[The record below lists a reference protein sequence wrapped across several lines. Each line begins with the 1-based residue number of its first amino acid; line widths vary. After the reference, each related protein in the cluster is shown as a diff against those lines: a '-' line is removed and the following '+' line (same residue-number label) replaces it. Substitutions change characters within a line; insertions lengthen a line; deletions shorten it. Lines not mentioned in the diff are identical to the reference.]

1 MDTKQLDAAQIG
13 QVVAQV
19 LDTLQKDRQHE
30 KAPATLFTATPL
42 HGVTNAGAG
51 IFSTAGLDP
60 NVISTV
66 VRPIGG
72 ISASLSHF
80 PNVDTD
86 PRYGA
91 LTGVSDDIGEEPT
104 NPCDPA
110 PSGFIKA
117 CNLTAQFGRVK
128 RQTET
133 IEIDQVMLRI
143 NRGDFKD
150 LRLIGELAGRTPF
163 MPENLSPQEVLDVV
177 TVSELYNLG
186 VRLERKLAVHTWE
199 GTPANNTAG
208 GGYKEFPGLSN
219 QIATGQKD
227 ADTGDLCPSLD
238 SEVKDFDYDLIGGGG
253 RDIVEYLSMLEYF
266 ITTLAE
272 DTGMLPAQFAV
283 CMRPQLWQ
291 VLSSVWPILYNT
303 DPVNVLLQ
311 NLDANIAINIDGS
324 AQIKDR
330 DAMRNSK
337 TIVINGNTYPVITDI
352 GINEQTN
359 ITTAQLNPGEFA
371 STIFFV
377 PIRVA
382 GNFPATQFEY
392 VDYRRAA
399 ADIRMLRGKENFWST
414 NEGRFLNG
422 YVDTE
427 ATCYEL
433 FTKIETRVV
442 LRTPQLAGR
451 IDNCKY
457 SPLQHVR
464 EADPD
469 SPYFVDGGV
478 SFRAEPAKNAV
489 WLS

>member
-1 MDTKQLDAAQIG
+1 MSDKINTELIG
-13 QVVAQV
+13 QVVSQV
-19 LDTLQKDRQHE
+19 LDTLQKDSHE

-42 HGVTNAGAG
+42 HGVTNVGAG

-60 NVISTV
+60 DIISTV

-72 ISASLSHF
+72 ISAVLPFF

-91 LTGVSDDIGEEPT
+91 LTGVSDDIGAEPI

-150 LRLIGELAGRTPF
+150 LRLIGELTGRTPF
-163 MPENLSPQEVLDVV
+163 MPENLSPQQVLDVV
-177 TVSELYNLG
+177 TASEMYNTG

-199 GTPANNTAG
+199 GSPANNTAG
-208 GGYKEFPGLSN
+208 GGYKEFPGLAN
-219 QIATGQKD
+219 QVATGQVD

-238 SEVKDFDYDLIGGGG
+238 SDVKDFDFDLIGGGG
-253 RDIVEYLSMLEYF
+253 RDIVEFMSMLEFF
-266 ITTLAE
+266 IMTLAE
-272 DTGMLPAQFAV
+272 DTGMLPGEWAFV
-283 CMRPQLWQ
+283 MRPQLWQ
-291 VLSSVWPILYNT
+291 TLSAVWPILYNT
-303 DPVNVLLQ
+303 DPVNTLLQ
-311 NLDANIAINIDGS
+311 NLDANVSINIDGRG
-324 AQIKDR
+324 QIRDR
-330 DAMRNSK
+330 DAMRNTK
-337 TIVINGNTYPVITDI
+337 TIVVNGNSYPVITDI
-352 GINEQTN
+352 GINEQTP
-359 ITTAQLNPGEFA
+359 TDTARLIPGQFA
-371 STIFFV
+371 SSIFFI

-382 GNFPATQFEY
+382 GRFPATQFEY
-392 VDYRRAA
+392 VDYRRAV
-399 ADIRMLRGKENFWST
+399 ADIRLLRGKENFWNT
-414 NEGRFLNG
+414 NEGRFLWG
-422 YVDTE
+422 FEDTA

-433 FTKIETRVV
+433 FVKTETRIV

-451 IDNCKY
+451 IDNCMY

-469 SPYFVDGGV
+469 SPYHVDGGV
-478 SFRAEPAKNAV
+478 SFRANPSKEAV

>member
-1 MDTKQLDAAQIG
+1 MTDENQNELIG

-19 LDTLQKDRQHE
+19 LDTIQKQKDHQ

-51 IFSTAGLDP
+51 IFSTAGLSQDVS
-60 NVISTV
+60 NTV
-66 VRPIGG
+66 VRTIPG
-72 ISASLSHF
+72 ISGALPHF

-91 LTGVSDDIGEEPT
+91 LTGVSDDIGDEPVD
-104 NPCDPA
+104 PCDPA
-110 PSGFIKA
+110 PSGFNKA

-150 LRLIGELAGRTPF
+150 LRSIGDLTGNTVFDP
-163 MPENLSPQEVLDVV
+163 SVISSDEVLDVV
-177 TVSELYNLG
+177 TASEMYNVG
-186 VRLERKLAVHTWE
+186 VRLERKLANLTWN
-199 GTPANNTAG
+199 GSPANNTAG
-208 GGYKEFPGLSN
+208 GGYKEFPGLAN
-219 QIATGQKD
+219 QVATGQVD

-238 SEVKDFDYDLIGGGG
+238 SDVKDFDFDLIGGGG
-253 RDIVEYLSMLEYF
+253 RDIVEYMSMLEFF
-266 ITTLAE
+266 IMTLAE
-272 DTGMLPAQFAV
+272 DTGMMPGRWAWV
-283 CMRPQLWQ
+283 MRPQTWQ
-291 VLSSVWPILYNT
+291 TLSAVWPILYNT
-303 DPVNVLLQ
+303 DPVNTLLQ
-311 NLDANIAINIDGS
+311 ALDANVAINIDGRG
-324 AQIKDR
+324 QIKDR
-330 DAMRNSK
+330 DAMRNNK
-337 TIVINGNTYPVITDI
+337 TIVVNGNTYPVITDV

-359 ITTAQLNPGEFA
+359 ATTGRLNPGEFA
-371 STIFFV
+371 STIFFI
-377 PIRVA
+377 PMRVA

-399 ADIRMLRGKENFWST
+399 ADIRFLRGKENFWNT
-414 NEGRFLNG
+414 DQGRFLWG
-422 YVDTE
+422 FEDTA

-433 FTKIETRVV
+433 FVKTEPRVV

-469 SPYFVDGGV
+469 SPYFVNGGV
-478 SFRAEPAKNAV
+478 SFRAEPTKNAV